1 VLTVADPT
9 LSVSPGG
16 TVSLGIGVSV
26 PHAGDNVTVNIA
38 GLPKYETITDN
49 LDHKTFSGSSIT
61 LTAAEVNSGLT
72 LDSNYKGHGHPTA
85 TLMATATDNTG
96 TPVTSAAQSIV
107 VKDPPATTAP
117 GTGTGTGSSGGVTP
131 PVVTAPPGTGASGG
145 ATPPVVTSPPGTGAS
160 GGAKPPV
167 VTSPPGT
174 GASGGAKPPV
184 VTSPPGTG
192 ASGGATPPVVTS
204 PPGTGASGGA
214 TPPVV
219 TSPPTSG
226 GSTGT
231 SGCGSSSHGGWPGQW
246 GHGHH
251 IDVSQW
257 FDSHPDFAKTAKTL
271 GAAFGSKS
279 PATAAGSSTDH
290 TASGGDKAFAL
301 FNQMMA
307 GDFGKSSHFAQGG
320 SSAAQS
326 QQQTSNILTRPLH

>member
-1 VLTVADPT
+1 
-9 LSVSPGG
+9 
-16 TVSLGIGVSV
+16 
-26 PHAGDNVTVNIA
+26 
-38 GLPKYETITDN
+38 
-49 LDHKTFSGSSIT
+49 
-61 LTAAEVNSGLT
+61 
-72 LDSNYKGHGHPTA
+72 
-85 TLMATATDNTG
+85 
-96 TPVTSAAQSIV
+96 
-107 VKDPPATTAP
+107 
-117 GTGTGTGSSGGVTP
+117 
-131 PVVTAPPGTGASGG
+131 
-145 ATPPVVTSPPGTGAS
+145 
-160 GGAKPPV
+160 
-167 VTSPPGT
+167 
-174 GASGGAKPPV
+174 
-184 VTSPPGTG
+184 
-192 ASGGATPPVVTS
+192 VTS

-251 IDVSQW
+251 INVSQW

-271 GAAFGSKS
+271 GDAFGSKS
-279 PATAAGSSTDH
+279 PATPAAGSSTDH

-307 GDFGKSSHFAQGG
+307 GDFGNSSHFAQGG